1 MMAMTIQP
9 SQVQNFHFTDSSTP
23 VFSSQ
28 PRKKPVYRQ
37 MQDKIG
43 FPLMPEDLGFCFQN
57 TIILCIIISI
67 RSAVIPFIT
76 HLCRNQIHKKLAPT
90 LCMNSISQENW
101 SNYTDLCG
109 HKEGKNCSSLISC
122 GKLLQKNNHFLGS
135 SSAEM
140 FKS

>member
-1 MMAMTIQP
+1 MAITIQP
-9 SQVQNFHFTDSSTP
+9 SQEQKFNHTHSSMP

-43 FPLMPEDLGFCFQN
+43 FRQCQKILGFVS
-57 TIILCIIISI
+57 SI
-67 RSAVIPFIT
+67 YHNSMYYHFYSAVLPFIT